1 MTSLHLRQVAA
12 AIEREFGSCIDL
24 ADVPQNSRS
33 GSLLAR
39 GLAGL
44 AVQMLTGRDA
54 PAAAAT
60 IVDRYGDNGIDA
72 LCVEESQPRII
83 MVQSKWRHDGR
94 STIGL
99 GEARNFIAGL
109 RALTDEQYD
118 RFNAKMQPFAAQVST
133 ALRDAQVRIVLV
145 VVTTGGSTLGAEVQ
159 VAFDDELARMNEAG
173 EILEL
178 QVFGLSQV
186 HRFLAEGLAGGTIDV
201 DVVLENWGMLTEPY
215 QAFYGTASAG
225 QIAAWYAQ
233 HGDRLFDANLRK
245 ALGPTDVNRS
255 VTTTLKERGEHF
267 WYFNNGITVLCQDI
281 RKTGVGSANRSYGQ
295 FALTGVQVV
304 NGAQTVTSIADAGR
318 QDPECLE
325 QAQVWVRLISL
336 TDCPQDFGNAVTR
349 ATNTQNTVESR
360 DFVALDPLQTRL
372 RQDFALALGKRYAIK
387 RGEAEPT
394 GDDGCSV
401 VEAADALA
409 CAQADPSYAVTAKS
423 KRGQLLETTGGLYSR
438 LFTREL
444 TAHSVWY
451 HVSVLRAVDAEL
463 DSAQRNLQGRPK
475 TVAVQGNRLIAHL
488 VFANL
493 RASSELSEDERLA
506 QVLATTSEMLHR
518 VIRHVETDFAD
529 SYVTSLFKNTTKCRQ
544 IASAVLAELLADNPA
559 HSPAT

>member
-1 MTSLHLRQVAA
+1 
-12 AIEREFGSCIDL
+12 
-24 ADVPQNSRS
+24 
-33 GSLLAR
+33 
-39 GLAGL
+39 
-44 AVQMLTGRDA
+44 
-54 PAAAAT
+54 
-60 IVDRYGDNGIDA
+60 
-72 LCVEESQPRII
+72 
-83 MVQSKWRHDGR
+83 
-94 STIGL
+94 
-99 GEARNFIAGL
+99 
-109 RALTDEQYD
+109 
-118 RFNAKMQPFAAQVST
+118 MQPFAAQVSA
-133 ALRDAQVRIVLV
+133 ALRDARVRIVLV

-186 HRFLAEGLAGGTIDV
+186 HRFLAEGLAGGSIDV
-201 DVVLENWGMLTEPY
+201 DIVLENWGMLAEPY

-255 VTTTLKERGEHF
+255 VTATLKERGEHF

-318 QDPECLE
+318 QDPAYLE

-372 RQDFALALGKRYAIK
+372 R
-387 RGEAEPT
+387 
-394 GDDGCSV
+394 
-401 VEAADALA
+401 
-409 CAQADPSYAVTAKS
+409 
-423 KRGQLLETTGGLYSR
+423 
-438 LFTREL
+438 
-444 TAHSVWY
+444 
-451 HVSVLRAVDAEL
+451 
-463 DSAQRNLQGRPK
+463 
-475 TVAVQGNRLIAHL
+475 
-488 VFANL
+488 
-493 RASSELSEDERLA
+493 
-506 QVLATTSEMLHR
+506 
-518 VIRHVETDFAD
+518 
-529 SYVTSLFKNTTKCRQ
+529 
-544 IASAVLAELLADNPA
+544 
-559 HSPAT
+559 